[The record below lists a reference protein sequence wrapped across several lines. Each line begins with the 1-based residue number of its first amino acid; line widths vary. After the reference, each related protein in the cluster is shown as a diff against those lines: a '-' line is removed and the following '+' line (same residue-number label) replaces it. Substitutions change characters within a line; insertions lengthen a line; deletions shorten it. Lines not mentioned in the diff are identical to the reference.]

1 MGKEI
6 KYLSTNHKEG
16 SQQEHEYSADLKF
29 VFLQFLIGKYQ
40 LIIFV
45 EKTLLHYFPPPPPAP
60 PPAARCGQVGSEETE
75 GTGGARCDCEQETLL
90 SGQLAGG
97 CGSSVRD
104 GRLLADW
111 AATSSPPALQINT
124 RATP

>member
-1 MGKEI
+1 MGKEV
-6 KYLSTNHKEG
+6 KYLSTNHREG

-45 EKTLLHYFPPPPPAP
+45 EKTLLHYSPPSPCPLPPAP

-75 GTGGARCDCEQETLL
+75 GAGGARCDWL
-90 SGQLAGG
+90 
-97 CGSSVRD
+97 
-104 GRLLADW
+104 
-111 AATSSPPALQINT
+111 
-124 RATP
+124 